1 MTDTL
6 NRPEVVTAV
15 DQLWACGYCVL
26 PCLVEAEVALAK
38 VVAVWDQL
46 PQSIRR
52 EIVALLDR

>member
-1 MTDTL
+1 MNDTL

-15 DQLWACGYCVL
+15 DQLWACGSCVL
-26 PCLVEAEVALAK
+26 PCLVELEVALAK
-38 VVAVWDQL
+38 VVAFWDQL